1 MFVNGIKNEIQ
12 NIFHFLEFSFLHK
25 NIKNIIVGAKNKHIT
40 MGSSKQTLNVSMF
53 SLIEFPLKKKKTTTN
68 KAPHQS
74 KAIFEICLISSFIT
88 TKPKKRD
95 I

>member
-1 MFVNGIKNEIQ
+1 MSDQEEMIKTAPRD
-12 NIFHFLEFSFLHK
+12 LEK
-25 NIKNIIVGAKNKHIT
+25 NKMLGIKNIIVGAKNKHIAI
-40 MGSSKQTLNVSMF
+40 GSNKQTLNVSMF

-68 KAPHQS
+68 KVPHQS
-74 KAIFEICLISSFIT
+74 KAIFEICLILSFIT